1 MGRMR
6 FRAVLFDL
14 DDTLVWD
21 ERISRQALME
31 TAAMASERTGADTG
45 RLAVEAKR
53 VAEVLWRAHAPVE
66 RCDALGIVAFEGMW
80 GVFHG
85 EEDYLRHLRE
95 WVPGFRTEVWRRA
108 LESEGIEDDAL
119 AERLGLHFQQR
130 RRDLQDPLPGAAEV
144 LHALRSSGLALGLVT
159 NGAPDLQREKFEVSG
174 LGMFFDAAVV
184 SGEIGSGKPDPAI
197 FHHLLALLGTAP
209 QEALMVGNSLAR
221 DIVGGK
227 RAGLS
232 TCWLE
237 LEGEDEPVG
246 LVEPD
251 HIIRSL
257 GELPAIVL

>member
-1 MGRMR
+1 MDRMK

-31 TAAMASERTGADTG
+31 TAALASRRTGADTG
-45 RLAVEAKR
+45 RLVVEAKR
-53 VAEVLWRAHAPVE
+53 VAEELWRAHAPVE

-80 GVFHG
+80 GLFHG

-95 WVPGFRTEVWRRA
+95 WVPGFRTEVWRQA
-108 LESEGIEDDAL
+108 LASEGIRNDEL
-119 AERLGLHFQQR
+119 AVELGLHFQR
-130 RRDLQDPLPGAAEV
+130 RRRELQDPLPGAQEV
-144 LHALRSSGLALGLVT
+144 LHTLRSAGLRLGLVT
-159 NGAPDLQREKFEVSG
+159 NGAPDLQREKFEASG

-184 SGEIGSGKPDPAI
+184 SGEFGAGKPEPEI
-197 FHHLLALLGTAP
+197 FHHLLAMLGAAP
-209 QEALMVGNSLAR
+209 QETLMVGNSLAR

-227 RAGLS
+227 RAGLA
-232 TCWLE
+232 TCWLA

-251 HIIRSL
+251 HTIHSL